1 MKIFVIIPVYNEET
15 HIKKVLS
22 EFLEINLPI
31 VVVDDGSKDKT
42 FEILKKIKGITLLHH
57 KVNLGKGAALKTGC
71 EYAFQ
76 NGADAVITVDG
87 DGQHLSNDLPQFVEA
102 IKNKDIVFG
111 SRNLGY
117 GVPFV
122 RFMGNKFA
130 SVLINFLFGIF
141 VSDLLCGFRAFTKK
155 AYEKIKWDSSG
166 YGVETEM
173 VVRTAKAR
181 LKHIE
186 VPVATVY
193 HDAVKGVTILDAIN
207 ILFDVIMWKAR
218 I

>member
-1 MKIFVIIPVYNEET
+1 MKIYVIIPVYNEET

-22 EFLEINLPI
+22 EFLDTKLPI

-42 FEILKKIKGITLLHH
+42 FEILKKIKSITLLRH

-87 DGQHLSNDLPQFVEA
+87 DGQHLSSDLQQFIEA
-102 IKNKDIVFG
+102 IEHKDIVFG

-130 SVLINFLFGIF
+130 SVLINILFGIF

-155 AYEKIKWDSSG
+155 AYEKIKWDSAG

-186 VPVATVY
+186 VPVTTVY

-207 ILFDVIMWKAR
+207 ILFDVIMWK
-218 I
+218 IKI